1 MMHTMPLGKNWE
13 RLVMGWMGGPLAIL
27 SSYIGDYIHSH
38 MESIVNNHWKDSY
51 EPTGIMECHQGFEL
65 CSGLNRP
72 GWLFAQAPPA
82 N

>member
-1 MMHTMPLGKNWE
+1 MYGGERDWCMKLG
-13 RLVMGWMGGPLAIL
+13 LFIAC
-27 SSYIGDYIHSH
+27 SYIGDYIPSH